1 LKFDLDYE
9 STDLIAFEVT
19 VRQYLQDELDVELS
33 DVKNIELSPGSIIA
47 KITTSS
53 SSVANLIELA
63 A

>member
-1 LKFDLDYE
+1 M
-9 STDLIAFEVT
+9 
-19 VRQYLQDELDVELS
+19 DVELA

-63 A
+63 AQDSPLEWKGEELFPIIKNSDG